1 MEGCT
6 LQWSFSREIRST
18 VGLRLLSV
26 LLWKSCGRTHKS
38 ESNLNFKHK
47 SKRSRPR
54 VKTAWN
60 GGRLFYLVDVRRPRQ
75 HFLVGR
81 SLKTRR
87 SHSRRDR
94 QTVHRADLQ
103 KNTHTTPQRTIF
115 NQIPFVTNRTR
126 ASLSFSRKFVVERIS
141 RVLSRTNARI
151 SEPLINSNCM
161 IRYLGGAWPRH
172 KYTADKESKH
182 LYSSDN
188 LHTLDCI
195 LSVAPKISKVL
206 RSVVVAHLRERDR
219 CH

>member
-6 LQWSFSREIRST
+6 LQWSFSREIRFT
-18 VGLRLLSV
+18 AGLRLLSV

-38 ESNLNFKHK
+38 EPNLNVKHK

-60 GGRLFYLVDVRRPRQ
+60 GGSFFYLVDVRRPRQ

-81 SLKTRR
+81 SLKNRR

-94 QTVHRADLQ
+94 QTVHCADLQ
-103 KNTHTTPQRTIF
+103 KTHTHNPPPRAIF
-115 NQIPFVTNRTR
+115 KQIPFVTNRTR

-151 SEPLINSNCM
+151 SDPLINSNCM
-161 IRYLGGAWPRH
+161 IRYLGGG
-172 KYTADKESKH
+172 
-182 LYSSDN
+182 LG
-188 LHTLDCI
+188 LDTSI
-195 LSVAPKISKVL
+195 
-206 RSVVVAHLRERDR
+206 
-219 CH
+219 